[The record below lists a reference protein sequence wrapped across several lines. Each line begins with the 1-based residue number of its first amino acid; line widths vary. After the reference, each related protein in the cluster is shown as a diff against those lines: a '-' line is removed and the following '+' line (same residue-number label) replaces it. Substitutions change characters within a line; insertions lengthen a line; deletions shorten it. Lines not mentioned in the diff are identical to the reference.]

1 MKQLVLG
8 AGIFILIELL
18 LTMLFAVNEWIM
30 MILAAG
36 AIITLLLFILVRLTE
51 LVKSNRDHLE
61 NQRRQKMRELN
72 QQSSLQ

>member
-1 MKQLVLG
+1 MKQLALG

-30 MILAAG
+30 MILTAG
-36 AIITLLLFILVRLTE
+36 AIITLLVLILVRLTE
-51 LVKSNRDHLE
+51 QVKSNRDHLE
-61 NQRRQKMRELN
+61 DKRRQKIRELN

>member
-61 NQRRQKMRELN
+61 DQRRQKIRELN